1 MVDGGVT
8 MAENVRYGTV
18 DVCQYLV
25 SKPLMSVASLS
36 MTRSDG
42 VPHYREIWL
51 MQCSA
56 VQYDVA

>member
-1 MVDGGVT
+1 